1 MEVDN
6 VAGNRNDLGSN
17 GEEEPVPGGPVV
29 AAHAGAMGEPDRAG
43 RLLDDNFWEDNE
55 LQEGEPAGFLSSL
68 NGSDDDTTDEEPAE
82 EEDEEQE
89 GEQRQQPEA
98 ATQEGGAEEVGP
110 VFGVVLISIQLPAET
125 ACTLPG
131 LHRPFLPT
139 LTTCVLPVSGGQWYE
154 GPR

>member
-17 GEEEPVPGGPVV
+17 GEEEPVPGGLVV
-29 AAHAGAMGEPDRAG
+29 AANAGAMGEPDRAC

-89 GEQRQQPEA
+89 GEQRQHPEA
-98 ATQEGGAEEVGP
+98 ATQEGGAEEVGNGTKDP
-110 VFGVVLISIQLPAET
+110 DDDRELPDCFSHELIGKPPKNSSIGGVLVDLL
-125 ACTLPG
+125 G
-131 LHRPFLPT
+131 
-139 LTTCVLPVSGGQWYE
+139 VK
-154 GPR
+154 